1 MKNLGF
7 ILTSALSVL
16 ALVSCEK
23 NLEVAG
29 AAEGNS
35 TLTIKTRAA
44 SNDEKLSYPVTVYAM
59 NDEGQCVRRLQLNSA
74 DDQLLM
80 KLQPMS
86 YHIYAIGGAVDGDY
100 SLPGQN
106 DAATTS
112 PVSLNDD
119 EQHGDLMTA
128 SNTVTISDSED
139 ATLTLTM
146 SRKVMELEDVSIL
159 NVPKSVTAVSVAL
172 SPIYDDLLLNGSYST
187 GTSTQTIALTEQ
199 ADGTTWKNADA
210 LYMLPSS
217 GNATVTVKFSRGD
230 AITSYSYASPLAL
243 EANKHIRIKG
253 TFTGTDQLSLVG
265 TITGAKWDGT
275 TTIEFTFDENG
286 SAADNGSSSGGDSN
300 GDDDDGIEEG
310 SAPAL
315 YALYKGCFVNAVAD
329 DDTGEYDVVTLIH
342 KSQVDI
348 SGSGKTEAAILS
360 EIEEALPTFNIN
372 GITGWRLPTSEE
384 ASTLQRNA
392 ANALFREKGGTEIS
406 GDYYYYMNGNTLKT
420 FSIGSIESVLDRPSS
435 AGQHLRPVTTVK
447 FRK

>member
-106 DAATTS
+106 DAAATS

-217 GNATVTVKFSRGD
+217 GNTTVTVKFSRGD

-275 TTIEFTFDENG
+275 TTIDFTFD
-286 SAADNGSSSGGDSN
+286 
-300 GDDDDGIEEG
+300 
-310 SAPAL
+310 
-315 YALYKGCFVNAVAD
+315 
-329 DDTGEYDVVTLIH
+329 
-342 KSQVDI
+342 
-348 SGSGKTEAAILS
+348 
-360 EIEEALPTFNIN
+360 
-372 GITGWRLPTSEE
+372 
-384 ASTLQRNA
+384 
-392 ANALFREKGGTEIS
+392 
-406 GDYYYYMNGNTLKT
+406 
-420 FSIGSIESVLDRPSS
+420 
-435 AGQHLRPVTTVK
+435 
-447 FRK
+447 